1 MQGAVLYG
9 PGDLRFEDR
18 DDPKIPSPTDAIIR
32 IAAAGYHQDRRLDWL
47 KSAGLSIGRQFLVF
61 PTSRRSR
68 ARAGL
73 RMRAQADVVPWPLLT
88 SRDVLV

>member
-18 DDPKIPSPTDAIIR
+18 DDPKILSPTDAIIR

-47 KSAGLSIGRQFLVF
+47 KSAGLSIGR
-61 PTSRRSR
+61 
-68 ARAGL
+68 
-73 RMRAQADVVPWPLLT
+73 
-88 SRDVLV
+88 